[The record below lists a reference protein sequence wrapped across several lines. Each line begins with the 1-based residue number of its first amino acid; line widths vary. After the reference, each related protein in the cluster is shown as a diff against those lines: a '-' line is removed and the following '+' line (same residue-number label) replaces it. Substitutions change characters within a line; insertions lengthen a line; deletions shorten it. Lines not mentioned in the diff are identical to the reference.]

1 MAGPN
6 GPESWMASK
15 NKAVRA
21 IEIEAKRRS
30 LADDGKTSPAERFA
44 IRAQLRDEAG
54 LGKEQRERGG
64 FARVYDANK
73 KYVKTAVSLA
83 HGGLGRGLVEG
94 LDRPGESGVGFDWG
108 NAGKGFVSGQKE
120 KILGLL
126 AGGALV
132 GGAGLLGIGPGLGG
146 AAAGAVPAAGAAGA
160 AVPGAAGTSAIAGAV
175 PAAGGLGGFLDKAK
189 GFLTPDNILMGL
201 QGLNAARGMARETDL
216 TNEAV
221 GLDRNRWREN
231 APLRDAGMEGLL
243 NPQVADTSA
252 LRQLSGQGNPFAL
265 PVPSAATP
273 PPSALPAL
281 PPQGVVPV
289 PQRPALPQVPRPGG
303 AVPAAGPRFGGLR

>member
-1 MAGPN
+1 
-6 GPESWMASK
+6 MASK

-108 NAGKGFVSGQKE
+108 NAGKGVLSGAGERAIGQV
-120 KILGLL
+120 

-252 LRQLSGQGNPFAL
+252 LSQLSGQGNPFAL
-265 PVPSAATP
+265 PVPSPSAAP
-273 PPSALPAL
+273 PPLGGAM
-281 PPQGVVPV
+281 PPLGAVPV
-289 PQRPALPQVPRPGG
+289 PSVARPPQPGG
-303 AVPAAGPRFGGLR
+303 GAMPAPRRDPRFGGLR